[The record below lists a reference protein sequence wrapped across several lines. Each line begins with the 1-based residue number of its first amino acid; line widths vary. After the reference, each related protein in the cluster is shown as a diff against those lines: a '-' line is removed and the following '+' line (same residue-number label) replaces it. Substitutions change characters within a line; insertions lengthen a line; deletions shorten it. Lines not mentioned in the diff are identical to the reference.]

1 MNYINKQHLGT
12 NRENA
17 NLILYFRAQVEMS
30 SHNSVQNNNDTP
42 KDSMKILSRVKK
54 KNKLHK

>member
-30 SHNSVQNNNDTP
+30 SHNSVQNKDTP
-42 KDSMKILSRVKK
+42 KDSMKILSRV
-54 KNKLHK
+54 